1 MVRKAILLISK
12 EVSTHREERFNS
24 WIWDG
29 HFNGREGKH
38 IIKYSFAE
46 KQSFL
51 TNLVVA
57 RIQLHWHNKKI
68 YIVYLVFVH
77 HHF

>member
-1 MVRKAILLISK
+1 MVRKAILLIIK
-12 EVSTHREERFNS
+12 EVSTHREERFNN

-46 KQSFL
+46 KQFFSL
-51 TNLVVA
+51 T
-57 RIQLHWHNKKI
+57 
-68 YIVYLVFVH
+68 
-77 HHF
+77 